1 MDFWWLILTLIFV
14 LLVGNDRVHW
24 ADVWGGDSDYIFGGT
39 RKSYSRRKTGFQ
51 LRMESRKHS
60 QEEVVVMTAGDHI
73 PKPDFELEKLIS
85 DGRIDEAREYRA
97 ELENIADEMSDDD
110 SLRKYAIYGAR
121 IARKAKEIKLTKQKK
136 RFSERMEI
144 SKKSDIA
151 PFQSDKPGPTA
162 AAGIIGTT
170 RVPIKDKK
178 VPPPLWKVRDKPQSP
193 PEPKLP
199 RPEKKLIEPPEFK
212 KIEIAKSEPP
222 VKPKER
228 IEFYK
233 PKAPTVEKPKFI
245 RPAAESKP
253 VPSHIKSEPAPKPP
267 EPVKAAPLSKP
278 PKPPTILKP
287 PEPPELPKDFKPP
300 PSGPVT
306 LGTPGPTIL
315 SGSAGGYTSGP
326 VDLDAKLKGKEKEEE
341 KAGKEFE
348 EKIDPD
354 DFSDLIS
361 L

>member
-14 LLVGNDRVHW
+14 FLVGNDRIHW
-24 ADVWGGDSDYIFGGT
+24 GDVWGGNSGYFFGGA
-39 RKSYSRRKTGFQ
+39 RKSYSRRKTGFE

-60 QEEVVVMTAGDHI
+60 REDVVVMTADDHI

-97 ELENIADEMSDDD
+97 ELEKIADEMSDDD

-121 IARKAKEIKLTKQKK
+121 IARKAREIKLGEQKK

-144 SKKSDIA
+144 SKKIDITPLQSDIPA
-151 PFQSDKPGPTA
+151 PTA
-162 AAGIIGTT
+162 AVGIIGTT
-170 RVPIKDKK
+170 RVPIKDKN
-178 VPPPLWKVRDKPQSP
+178 VPPPLWKVKSKPKSP
-193 PEPKLP
+193 VEPKLP
-199 RPEKKLIEPPEFK
+199 RPEKKQIEPPVVK
-212 KIEIAKSEPP
+212 KIETAKSEPP
-222 VKPKER
+222 EKPKER

-233 PKAPTVEKPKFI
+233 PKAPPVEKPKFV
-245 RPAAESKP
+245 RPAAEYKP
-253 VPSHIKSEPAPKPP
+253 VPSHIKPEPPPKPP

-278 PKPPTILKP
+278 PKPPTIPKP
-287 PEPPELPKDFKPP
+287 PEPFELPKDFKPP

-306 LGTPGPTIL
+306 LGTPGSTIL
-315 SGSAGGYTSGP
+315 SGSSGGYTSGP
-326 VDLDAKLKGKEKEEE
+326 VDLDARLKGKEKEKE

>member
-1 MDFWWLILTLIFV
+1 MDFWFVIVILFFIFF
-14 LLVGNDRVHW
+14 VGNDRVHW
-24 ADVWGGDSDYIFGGT
+24 VDVWGGNSDYIFGSA
-39 RKSYSRRKTGFQ
+39 RKSYSRRKTGFE

-60 QEEVVVMTAGDHI
+60 REDVVVMTADDHI

-85 DGRIDEAREYRA
+85 DGRIDEAREYRT
-97 ELENIADEMSDDD
+97 ELEKIADEMSDDD

-121 IARKAKEIKLTKQKK
+121 IARKAREIKLSEQKK

-144 SKKSDIA
+144 SKRADIT
-151 PFQSDKPGPTA
+151 PFQSVKPELTA

-170 RVPIKDKK
+170 RVPVKDKS
-178 VPPPLWKVRDKPQSP
+178 VPPPLWKVKSKPQSP
-193 PEPKLP
+193 VEPKLP

-222 VKPKER
+222 LKPKER

-253 VPSHIKSEPAPKPP
+253 VPSHIKPEPPPKPP
-267 EPVKAAPLSKP
+267 EPAKAAPLSKP
-278 PKPPTILKP
+278 PKPPTIPKP
-287 PEPPELPKDFKPP
+287 PEPFELPKDFKPP

-315 SGSAGGYTSGP
+315 SGSSGRYTSGP
-326 VDLDAKLKGKEKEEE
+326 VDLDARLKGKEKEEG
-341 KAGKEFE
+341 KAKKEFE